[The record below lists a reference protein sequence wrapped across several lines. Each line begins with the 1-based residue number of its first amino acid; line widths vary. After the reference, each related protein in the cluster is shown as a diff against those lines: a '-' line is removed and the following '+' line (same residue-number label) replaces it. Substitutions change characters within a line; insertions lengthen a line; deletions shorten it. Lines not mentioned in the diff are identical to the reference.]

1 MTAPLDLFVAL
12 AIVVGVAG
20 VIVPVLPGVLLVWA
34 AVAVWA
40 TERQDRIGWT
50 VLTAATLVLV
60 VGQVAKY
67 ALPGRQ
73 LKRAGVPGRTTLAGV
88 ALGVVGFFVVPVIGL
103 PLGFVLGVY
112 LAERGR
118 LGDHAL
124 AWPSTL
130 HALRAAGWS
139 LLIELTTALLMAGAW
154 VVGVLLS

>member
-1 MTAPLDLFVAL
+1 MMAPLDYFVAL
-12 AIVVGVAG
+12 AIVVGIVG
-20 VIVPVLPGVLLVWA
+20 VIVPVLPGVLLVWG

-50 VLTAATLVLV
+50 VLAVATLVLV
-60 VGQVAKY
+60 VGQVTKY

-112 LAERGR
+112 LAERSR
-118 LGDHAL
+118 LGGHAL

-154 VVGVLLS
+154 LVSVLVF

>member
-1 MTAPLDLFVAL
+1 MTAPLDIFVGL

-50 VLTAATLVLV
+50 VLAVATFVLV

-73 LKRAGVPGRTTLAGV
+73 LRRAGVPGRTTLAGV

-112 LAERGR
+112 LAERSR
-118 LGDHAL
+118 LGGHAL

-154 VVGVLLS
+154 VVGLLVS